1 MAKILNG
8 IDVLPREFE
17 KIVGD
22 RSLALVT
29 GSATV
34 NSSGNPVYQVV
45 RRLAGKGL
53 RAIWS
58 LQHGF
63 FVDKQDNMI
72 LSQSQAWPE
81 LALPIRSLYGQRLLP
96 EEDWLNDVDV
106 LVIDVFDVGTRVY
119 TFVNHLVLL
128 LRWLSGRHI
137 DVIVLDRPNPLNGCQ
152 MEGPVCRPDYFSI
165 VGALPVPM
173 RHSLSVGEY
182 LSYALSY
189 YSLDLQLTVVKA
201 RNWPRQDFFAGFWTY
216 PSPNMPSLAAALVYP
231 GAVLLEGTN
240 MSEGRGTTR
249 PFEFVGSPF
258 LDHFRICAELQR
270 LRLRGASFIPVFFKP
285 EFSKFAGLLCRGLL
299 IQVQDRFAFRSFA
312 VYYELI
318 RLVRQFHPEQFSW
331 QAPPY
336 EFEFDRL
343 PIDMI
348 CASDLIRKSIEQNI
362 PFAGI
367 QDDIDRELAAYAESI
382 RPFRLYP

>member
-1 MAKILNG
+1 LVKTLNG
-8 IDVLPREFE
+8 IDILPQAFE
-17 KIVGD
+17 KIIGN
-22 RSLALVT
+22 RCLALVT

-34 NSSGNPVYQVV
+34 NASGRPVYEVV
-45 RRLAGKGL
+45 RQLAGKRL
-53 RAIWS
+53 RTIWS

-72 LSQSQAWPE
+72 LSPSHAWPE
-81 LALPIRSLYGQRLLP
+81 LELIIRSLYGKRLLP
-96 EEDWLNDVDV
+96 EEEWLEDIET

-119 TFVNHLVLL
+119 TFVNHLVMI
-128 LRWLSGRHI
+128 LRWLSGRSI
-137 DVIVLDRPNPLNGCQ
+137 DVIVLDRSNPLNGLDVD
-152 MEGPVCRPDYFSI
+152 GPVCRPDYFSI
-165 VGALPVPM
+165 VGQLPVPM

-189 YSLDLQLTVVKA
+189 YGLDLQLTVVKV
-201 RNWPRQDFFAGFWTY
+201 RNWRRKDFFKGIWTY
-216 PSPNMPSLAAALVYP
+216 PSPNMPSLAAALVYS

-240 MSEGRGTTR
+240 LSEGRGTTR

-258 LDHFRICAELQR
+258 LDHFRLCAELER
-270 LRLRGASFIPVFFKP
+270 LHFPGVLFIPVFFKP
-285 EFSKFAGLLCRGLL
+285 EFSKFAGQVCRGLL
-299 IQVQDRFAFRSFA
+299 VQIQDRKKFRSFA

-318 RLVRQFHPEQFSW
+318 RLVKQFHPDHFRW
-331 QAPPY
+331 QMPPY

-348 CASDLIRKSIEQNI
+348 CGSDLIRKAIEKNI

-367 QDDIDRELAAYAESI
+367 RDDIDHKISAYAESVQ
-382 RPFRLYP
+382 PYLLYP